1 MCLRYG
7 WHLQSIPHTC
17 SCGNRFTVDHAMTC
31 PKGGFPSIRHNKVRD
46 ITANLLTEVCH
57 SVTTEPHLQPVDREV
72 FHHQSAN
79 REDNARVDI
88 SARGFWS
95 PSQVAIFD
103 VRVFYP
109 NAPSNRSASIPSTY
123 RRHEAEKKR
132 QYGQRI
138 REVERGVFTPLVF
151 SSTGGMARECTT
163 FYQRLASLT
172 AEKTS
177 QPYSSVMGWM
187 RCCLSFALL
196 RMSILC
202 ICGTRSSK
210 CSIPVAAAE
219 AQLSLL

>member
-1 MCLRYG
+1 
-7 WHLQSIPHTC
+7 
-17 SCGNRFTVDHAMTC
+17 MTC
-31 PKGGFPSIRHNKVRD
+31 PKGGFPTIRHNEVRD

-79 REDNARVDI
+79 REDNTRVDI

-95 PSQVAIFD
+95 PSQVAFFD
-103 VRVFYP
+103 VRVFNP

-123 RRHEAEKKR
+123 RRHEAEKMR
-132 QYGQRI
+132 QHGQRI
-138 REVERGVFTPLVF
+138 REVERGVFTSPPPPLPPLVF

-177 QPYSSVMGWM
+177 LPY
-187 RCCLSFALL
+187 
-196 RMSILC
+196 IL
-202 ICGTRSSK
+202 
-210 CSIPVAAAE
+210 
-219 AQLSLL
+219 

>member
-7 WHLQSIPHTC
+7 WQLQSVPHTC
-17 SCGNRFTVDHAMTC
+17 SYGNRFTVDHAITC
-31 PKGGFPSIRHNKVRD
+31 PKGGFPTIRHNEVRD
-46 ITANLLTEVCH
+46 ITANILTEVSH

-79 REDNARVDI
+79 REDNVWVDI

-95 PSQVAIFD
+95 PSQVAFFD

-138 REVERGVFTPLVF
+138 SEVERGVFTPPCFLINW
-151 SSTGGMARECTT
+151 GNGKGMYHLLSKAG
-163 FYQRLASLT
+163 T
-172 AEKTS
+172 AD
-177 QPYSSVMGWM
+177 
-187 RCCLSFALL
+187 R
-196 RMSILC
+196 
-202 ICGTRSSK
+202 
-210 CSIPVAAAE
+210 
-219 AQLSLL
+219 